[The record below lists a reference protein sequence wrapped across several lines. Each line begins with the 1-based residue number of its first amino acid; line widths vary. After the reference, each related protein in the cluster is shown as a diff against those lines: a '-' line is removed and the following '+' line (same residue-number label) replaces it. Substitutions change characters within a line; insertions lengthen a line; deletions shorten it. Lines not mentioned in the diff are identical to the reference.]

1 MVDPKTRRLWT
12 FLAAM
17 AAVMW
22 GISGLF
28 AKGLF
33 NISPKITPMW
43 LTQVRLIISGIVLLL
58 ASSVHRLKL

>member
-1 MVDPKTRRLWT
+1 MFDPKTRRLWT
-12 FLAAM
+12 LLAAL

-33 NISPKITPMW
+33 
-43 LTQVRLIISGIVLLL
+43 R
-58 ASSVHRLKL
+58 KLQ